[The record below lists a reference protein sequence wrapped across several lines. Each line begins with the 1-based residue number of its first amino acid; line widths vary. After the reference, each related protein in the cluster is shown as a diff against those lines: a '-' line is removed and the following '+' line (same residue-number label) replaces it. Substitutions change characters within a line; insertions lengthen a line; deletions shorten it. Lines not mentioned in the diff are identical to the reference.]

1 MKEHARQK
9 DSHRAVTS
17 ESWQLPRPFLVAG
30 PCSAESQEQLLHT
43 ARPLAQIG
51 VHVFRA
57 GVWKPRTRPDS
68 FQGVGDI
75 GLEWLR
81 IVKEETHMQVA
92 TEVANARHVDK
103 ALRAGIDVL
112 WIGART
118 TVNPFSVQE
127 IADALKGVDVP
138 VMVKNPIHPDLQL
151 WIGAIERLKKAG
163 IERIIAVHRGF
174 AFYGENYYRN
184 KPKWIIP
191 LELRQIFPG
200 VPLICDISHI
210 SGSPKLLYEV
220 AQHAAR
226 LQFDGLMTEV
236 HYRPQQAKS
245 DAYQQITPEEYRKL
259 IERIDWLQAGDEWRI
274 AVDLEEIRNKI
285 DQIDREL
292 IKVLSKRMQLVNEIG
307 LYKKQHRIALYQP
320 KRWAQV
326 FRQAQQWG
334 AKNHLPAD
342 FIARLYQLIHQ
353 ESLRRQQR
361 IMDDEEE

>member
-1 MKEHARQK
+1 M
-9 DSHRAVTS
+9 
-17 ESWQLPRPFLVAG
+17 
-30 PCSAESQEQLLHT
+30 
-43 ARPLAQIG
+43 G

-81 IVKEETHMQVA
+81 IVKEETHLQVA

-127 IADALKGVDVP
+127 IADALQGAEVP
-138 VMVKNPIHPDLQL
+138 VMIKNPIHPDLQL

-163 IERIIAVHRGF
+163 IQRIIAVHRGF

-191 LELRQIFPG
+191 LELQQVFPNM
-200 VPLICDISHI
+200 PLICDISHI
-210 SGSPKLLYEV
+210 SGNPKLLYEV

-236 HYRPQQAKS
+236 HYRPEQAMS
-245 DAYQQITPEEYRKL
+245 DAYQQITPREYRKL

-274 AVDLEEIRNKI
+274 AEDLEEIRTKI

-292 IKVLSKRMQLVNEIG
+292 IKVLSKRMQLVNAIG
-307 LYKKQHRIALYQP
+307 RYKKKHRIALYQP

-326 FRQAQQWG
+326 FGQAQLWG
-334 AKNHLPAD
+334 SKNQLPAD
-342 FIARLYQLIHQ
+342 FTAKLYQLIHQ